1 MRPLHL
7 LCLES
12 LLALGLLI
20 VSLTIV
26 GLTLPS
32 VSNAQS
38 LPENPLPPCPDTPNC
53 ERTARPYEIPPDTL
67 FVAAQRALESL
78 DPTTLRVPDSP
89 SGRRAE
95 AVYRVALVFKDDVD
109 VAVRERDSGGSILYV
124 RSASRMGYSDLGV
137 NRRRVERFLEAV
149 ESALREEPSSQ

>member
-7 LCLES
+7 PCPGALF
-12 LLALGLLI
+12 ALGLL
-20 VSLTIV
+20 TV

-78 DPTTLRVPDSP
+78 GPATLRLSDSP
-89 SGRRAE
+89 HGRRAE
-95 AVYRVALVFKDDVD
+95 AVYRVALIFKDDVE
-109 VAVRERDSGGSILYV
+109 VAVKARADGGSVLYV
-124 RSASRMGYSDLGV
+124 RSASRVGYSDLGV
-137 NRRRVERFLEAV
+137 NRRRVHRLLDAVDEALEADR
-149 ESALREEPSSQ
+149 SRE

>member
-7 LCLES
+7 PCPGA
-12 LLALGLLI
+12 LLALGLL
-20 VSLTIV
+20 TV

-78 DPTTLRVPDSP
+78 DPVTLRLPNSP

-95 AVYRVALVFKDDVD
+95 AVYRVALIFKDDVE
-109 VAVRERDSGGSILYV
+109 VAVKARADGGSVLYV
-124 RSASRMGYSDLGV
+124 RSASRVGYSDLGV
-137 NRRRVERFLEAV
+137 NRRRVRNLLETM
-149 ESALREEPSSQ
+149 EKILHENRSQTQ